1 MPNTH
6 STLTGLFADVAD
18 AIRAKTGGSAAIVA
32 DDFPDAIAA
41 IPTGGGGGSVPA
53 NDVNFYDYDGA
64 IVASYS
70 AADFADLSAMPANPT
85 HTGLTAQGW
94 NWSLSDAKTYV
105 ASYGRLNIGQMY
117 ATSDGKTRL
126 YIHLEE
132 GRLAPY
138 LGLAV
143 NGTAAVDWGDGT
155 TGTVTGSST
164 ETVVSTQHSYA
175 AAGDYVVT
183 VAVTGSMALLGDGS
197 VGSQVFWKNG
207 GTANDNRVY
216 QNAIRKLELGA
227 NTVVGDYAFYN
238 CWSLSSATLPSGT
251 VSVGESAF
259 NSCYTLASVTLPSG
273 MTDVGDGAFKQCFA
287 LSSAAIPGSVESIGK
302 EAFYRC
308 YTLSSATLPN
318 GVTLI
323 DENAFYQCYTL
334 SFVTIPNSVTALA
347 SSAFGNCCALPS
359 VTIPENVTN
368 ISTGTFSSN
377 NGLGCIRF
385 KPAVPPAVAAGNAF
399 RNLPAD
405 CVIYV
410 PANAL
415 SAYTGASNYPSALTY
430 TYVGY

>member
-6 STLTGLFADVAD
+6 ATLSALFTDVAD

-32 DDFPDAIAA
+32 DDYPDAIAA

-117 ATSDGKTRL
+117 ATSDGRTRL

-155 TGTVTGSST
+155 SGTVTGSST

-183 VAVTGSMALLGDGS
+183 VAVTGSMALLGDSTAGS
-197 VGSQVFWKNG
+197 KTLWKNSA
-207 GTANDNRVY
+207 TANENRVY

-227 NTVVGDYAFYN
+227 NTVVGDCAFYN
-238 CWSLSSATLPSGT
+238 CWSLSSLTLPSGT
-251 VSVGESAF
+251 QSIGENAF
-259 NSCYTLASVTLPSG
+259 YGCYALLSVTLPGG
-273 MTDVGDGAFKQCFA
+273 MTDVGIGAFYRCYS
-287 LSSAAIPGSVESIGK
+287 LSSAAISSSVENIG
-302 EAFYRC
+302 
-308 YTLSSATLPN
+308 
-318 GVTLI
+318 
-323 DENAFYQCYTL
+323 ENAFYQCYSLLSATLPSGMTLVDEYAFYQCYAL
-334 SFVTIPNSVTALA
+334 SFVTIPDGVTTIA
-347 SSAFGNCCALPS
+347 SSAFGTCSSLSS
-359 VTIPENVTN
+359 VTIPSSVTN
-368 ISTGTFSSN
+368 IVMQTFAKN
-377 NGLGCIRF
+377 YGLGSIRF
-385 KPAVPPAVAAGNAF
+385 ERNTPPSVAASNAF
-399 RNLPAD
+399 TSLPAD

-410 PANAL
+410 PSASLNAYK
-415 SAYTGASNYPSALTY
+415 SASNYPSASTY